1 MGSEGATLG
10 EPREP
15 VAMLWIAL
23 VLLGTGTCFGRVAD
37 LSHDERYLKPVGT
50 LGKVPIPHA
59 KEQSTQT
66 RIGEELFFF
75 DASPAYLQGLVAL
88 FAFVLGSL
96 LLLDFVLGDT
106 NLVKVFTGRE
116 RRSLVLEAMTSISVS
131 EIVEKAVEV
140 YEAVEKFENRD
151 YTNLPRLD
159 SYPTSI

>member
-1 MGSEGATLG
+1 
-10 EPREP
+10 
-15 VAMLWIAL
+15 L

-37 LSHDERYLKPVGT
+37 LSHEERYLKPVR
-50 LGKVPIPHA
+50 KVPILPHA
-59 KEQSTQT
+59 KEQSAQT

-116 RRSLVLEAMTSISVS
+116 RRSLVLEALTSISVS
-131 EIVEKAVEV
+131 EIMEKAVEV

-151 YTNLPRLD
+151 YTNLPR
-159 SYPTSI
+159 

>member
-1 MGSEGATLG
+1 MYLFLQSSVTL
-10 EPREP
+10 PSFP
-15 VAMLWIAL
+15 
-23 VLLGTGTCFGRVAD
+23 
-37 LSHDERYLKPVGT
+37 
-50 LGKVPIPHA
+50 PIRGLI
-59 KEQSTQT
+59 QILISCRS

-116 RRSLVLEAMTSISVS
+116 RRSLVLEALTSISVS
-131 EIVEKAVEV
+131 EVPYFFLPSPLFSFTCNLLFLQIMEKAVEV

-151 YTNLPRLD
+151 YTNLPR
-159 SYPTSI
+159 

>member
-10 EPREP
+10 EPA
-15 VAMLWIAL
+15 AMLWIAL

-37 LSHDERYLKPVGT
+37 LSHKERYLKPVGT
-50 LGKVPIPHA
+50 LGKVPILPHA
-59 KEQSTQT
+59 KEQNAQA

-116 RRSLVLEAMTSISVS
+116 RRSLVSEALTSISVS
-131 EIVEKAVEV
+131 EIMEKAVEV
-140 YEAVEKFENRD
+140 YEAVEKFESRD
-151 YTNLPRLD
+151 YSNLPRLD